1 MPDVRLLMGGE
12 VIAELTDVRPDMPWF
27 AAQFVPTEGFSR
39 VEPMFRQERELAES
53 RDFDA
58 GAWQSIWERIWA
70 EGVTLALAD
79 GTRIKRDFA
88 VHVYDDGTARFR
100 Y

>member
-1 MPDVRLLMGGE
+1 MDGE
-12 VIAELTDVRPDMPWF
+12 MIAELTDVRPEMPWF
-27 AAQFVPTEGFSR
+27 EARFVPTDAFSR
-39 VEPMFRQERELAES
+39 VEPLFRQERELAES

-70 EGVTLALAD
+70 EGVAPALAD
-79 GTRIKRDFA
+79 GTRVEREFA
-88 VHVYDDGTARFR
+88 VHIYDDGTARFR